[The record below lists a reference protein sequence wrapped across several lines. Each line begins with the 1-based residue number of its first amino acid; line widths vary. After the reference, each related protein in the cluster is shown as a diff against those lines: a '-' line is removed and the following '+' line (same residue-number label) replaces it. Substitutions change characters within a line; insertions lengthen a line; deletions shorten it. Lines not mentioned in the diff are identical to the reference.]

1 MDYKFVLLVVLILA
15 LIYIITTGFN
25 NIRIQLSNMR
35 DIILDRIKLNSED
48 VKIKVDNNIGR
59 CIKEIGESNINFVEQ
74 IRKIDNITG
83 QKITNGTENY
93 NTETESNK
101 KGDEK
106 FSYFM
111 SDVSHNNRVVSDKD
125 NFKVNLGGNTEAEP
139 KETSSSSS
147 SQQSSNKKINSTVET
162 SSSHSSNS
170 SSKSNSESASNHS
183 EAESASNHSEA
194 ESASH
199 HSNKSASHHS
209 NESGEKSASQQ
220 NKESNIEIENS
231 SNSSSSGTTIDFE
244 NITVGTAA
252 SGKRGQKPPITL
264 NSKYD
269 ANVVVDV
276 KNLTSANFGRME
288 SYKIEDLKG
297 IARAFTIPTTVLDN
311 ITKQR
316 RQLKKE
322 ELYNKIK
329 DLLINKK
336 KSK

>member
-111 SDVSHNNRVVSDKD
+111 SDVSHNNRVISDKD

-170 SSKSNSESASNHS
+170 RSKSNS
-183 EAESASNHSEA
+183 ESASNHSEA

-276 KNLTSANFGRME
+276 KNLTSANFGKME

>member
-147 SQQSSNKKINSTVET
+147 SKSQQSNNKKINS
-162 SSSHSSNS
+162 SSESSSNS
-170 SSKSNSESASNHS
+170 SKSSSKSSS
-183 EAESASNHSEA
+183 

-199 HSNKSASHHS
+199 HSNNSGADSVSHHS
-209 NESGEKSASQQ
+209 NNSGADSVSHHSNQSGSNKNSQQ

-231 SNSSSSGTTIDFE
+231 SSSSGTTIDFE

-276 KNLTSANFGRME
+276 KNLTSSNFAKME

>member
-147 SQQSSNKKINSTVET
+147 SKSQQSNNKKINS
-162 SSSHSSNS
+162 SSESSSNS
-170 SSKSNSESASNHS
+170 SKSSSKSSS
-183 EAESASNHSEA
+183 

-199 HSNKSASHHS
+199 HSNNSGADSVSHHS
-209 NESGEKSASQQ
+209 NQSGSNKNSQQ

-231 SNSSSSGTTIDFE
+231 SSSSGTTIDFE

-276 KNLTSANFGRME
+276 KNLTSSNFAKME

>member
-170 SSKSNSESASNHS
+170 NSKSNSESASNHS
-183 EAESASNHSEA
+183 EAESV
-194 ESASH
+194 SH
-199 HSNKSASHHS
+199 HSNKSESHHS
-209 NESGEKSASQQ
+209 SESGEKSASQQ

-231 SNSSSSGTTIDFE
+231 SNSSSSGTTIDSE

-276 KNLTSANFGRME
+276 KNLTSANFGKME

>member
-170 SSKSNSESASNHS
+170 NSKSNSESASNHS
-183 EAESASNHSEA
+183 EAESV
-194 ESASH
+194 SH

-231 SNSSSSGTTIDFE
+231 SNSSSSGTTIFE
-244 NITVGTAA
+244 NITIGTAA

-276 KNLTSANFGRME
+276 KNLTSANFGKME